1 MNRTPHLDCNTFL
14 ERPPVR
20 GLSCMFQRRLM
31 NQTNKTIRAPSG
43 TLPLRRLNLKRK
55 TAILTFDQVGHESRQ
70 FWVPVFERTRMGLAA
85 ERGPCK
91 RKGPICRKEGESGNR
106 LSSFCSTSVCVCVCV
121 FACVSVFISVYL
133 CIDLSSPATNYYVT
147 GRVFSLTH
155 LPCPGCIRLI
165 RGCLKYL
172 AVSDLQFTS
181 DCGGRPVSGWP
192 PGSDRDPF
200 PLPMHGAVSD
210 STLV

>member
-1 MNRTPHLDCNTFL
+1 MSQGSSGSPCLKGRGWVWPLKEDLASEKDQFAEKRGNR
-14 ERPPVR
+14 
-20 GLSCMFQRRLM
+20 G
-31 NQTNKTIRAPSG
+31 I
-43 TLPLRRLNLKRK
+43 
-55 TAILTFDQVGHESRQ
+55 
-70 FWVPVFERTRMGLAA
+70 GLAHFVA
-85 ERGPCK
+85 QV
-91 RKGPICRKEGESGNR
+91 
-106 LSSFCSTSVCVCVCV
+106 FVCVCV

-155 LPCPGCIRLI
+155 VPCPGCIRLI